1 MTPMASEVPIVSA
14 AAGGIG
20 RVAAARL
27 APDGVS
33 VAEAAAGPS
42 LASDGAACSDAGAR
56 ATVADPDAA

>member
-20 RVAAARL
+20 GGAAARRTQC
-27 APDGVS
+27 
-33 VAEAAAGPS
+33 
-42 LASDGAACSDAGAR
+42 GAV